1 MQTFYLSKKNGR
13 YFIIYLLAVTVLIVT
28 AKLALPQTTAVSAEP
43 YYQGDITEN
52 KVSLAINV
60 DWGEEYIPDMLAVLD
75 EYHVNATFFLTGR
88 WADKNPDIAAA
99 IVAAGHEIGN
109 HAYSHS
115 SPNTNTYE
123 QNIEEIT
130 KTEDAIA
137 KATGVTTRLYAPPS
151 GEKEEHV
158 LRAAKDCGYKV
169 ILWSIDT
176 IDWQKPDA
184 NTIVNRVVSKL
195 HGGAIILAHPTAST
209 LAALPEII
217 EKAQEQGYVFTTVSK
232 NIGL

>member
-13 YFIIYLLAVTVLIVT
+13 YIIIYLLAVMVLIVA
-28 AKLALPQTTAVSAEP
+28 AKLALPQATVVSAEP
-43 YYQGDITEN
+43 YYQGDITDN

-60 DWGEEYIPDMLAVLD
+60 DWGEEYIPDMLAVLN
-75 EYHVNATFFLTGR
+75 EYDVKATFFLTGR
-88 WADKNPDIAAA
+88 WTEKNPDIAKA
-99 IVAAGHEIGN
+99 ITDAGHEIGN

-115 SPNTNTYE
+115 SPNGNTYE

-130 KTEDAIA
+130 KTEDAID
-137 KATGVTTRLYAPPS
+137 KATGVTTHLYAPPS

-158 LRAAKDCGYKV
+158 IQAAEDCGYKV

-184 NTIVNRVVSKL
+184 DTIVNRVVSKL

-217 EKAQEQGYVFTTVSK
+217 EKTQEQGYVFTTVSE

>member
-13 YFIIYLLAVTVLIVT
+13 YFLIYLLAVTVLIVA
-28 AKLALPQTTAVSAEP
+28 AKNALPQATAVTAEP
-43 YYQGDITEN
+43 YRQGNITDN

-60 DWGEEYIPDMLAVLD
+60 DWGEEYIPDMLAVLS
-75 EYHVNATFFLTGR
+75 EYDVKATFFLTGR
-88 WADKNPDIAAA
+88 WTTNNPDMAAA
-99 IVAAGHEIGN
+99 IAAAGHEIGN

-115 SPNTNTYE
+115 SPNENTYQ

-130 KTEDAIA
+130 KTEDAIV
-137 KATGVTTRLYAPPS
+137 KAAGITTRLYAPPS
-151 GEKEEHV
+151 GESEEHV
-158 LRAAKDCGYKV
+158 LQAADDCGYKV
-169 ILWSIDT
+169 ILWSVDT

-184 NTIVNRVVSKL
+184 ATIVSRVASKI

-209 LAALPEII
+209 LAALPDII
-217 EKAQEQGYVFTTVSK
+217 EKAQEQGYVFTTVSE

>member
-1 MQTFYLSKKNGR
+1 MQTFYLSKKNSR

-75 EYHVNATFFLTGR
+75 EYHVKATFFLTGR

-115 SPNTNTYE
+115 SPNNNTYE

-184 NTIVNRVVSKL
+184 NTIVNRVVGKL
-195 HGGAIILAHPTAST
+195 HGGAIILAHPTEST
-209 LAALPEII
+209 LAALPDII